1 MPSSQRCR
9 QRGLTLI
16 ESLLAFV
23 VLSVGLLALLRVQ
36 PELRQQAE
44 LARQR
49 SEAVRLAQQEIE
61 GLRAFTSLADHAAI
75 ADHAHTVEP
84 DGLGSPRYAIARRV
98 DAGSWPHAHARAVDV
113 SVAWTDRRGEAQQV
127 LLSTLIAAHEP
138 ALAAQRLLPR

>member
-1 MPSSQRCR
+1 MHASQTNR

-36 PELRQQAE
+36 PELRQHAE

-98 DAGSWPHAHARAVDV
+98 DAGSWPHARAVDV
-113 SVAWTDRRGEAQQV
+113 SVTWTDRRGEAQQV

>member
-1 MPSSQRCR
+1 MHASQANR

-23 VLSVGLLALLRVQ
+23 VLSAGLLALLRVQ

-98 DAGSWPHAHARAVDV
+98 DAGSWPHARAIDV

-127 LLSTLIAAHEP
+127 RLSTLIAAHEP

>member
-1 MPSSQRCR
+1 MTHCTPDR
-9 QRGLTLI
+9 QRGFTLI

-36 PELRQQAE
+36 PELRAHAE

-61 GLRAFTSLADHAAI
+61 ALRGFASLAGYAAI
-75 ADHAHTVEP
+75 GAHAHTVEP
-84 DGLGSPRYAIARRV
+84 DGLGSPRYAIERRI
-98 DAGSWPHAHARAVDV
+98 DAATWPQMRAVDV
-113 SVAWTDRRGEAQQV
+113 SVAWTDRHGEEQQV
-127 LLSTLIAAHEP
+127 TLSTVIAAHEP

>member
-1 MPSSQRCR
+1 MHASQTNR
-9 QRGLTLI
+9 QRGITLI

-36 PELRQQAE
+36 PELRQHAE

-61 GLRAFTSLADHAAI
+61 GLRAFTSLDGHAAI
-75 ADHAHTVEP
+75 ADHAHTLEP

-98 DAGSWPHAHARAVDV
+98 DAGSWPHARAVDV
-113 SVAWTDRRGEAQQV
+113 SVTWTDRRGEAQQV

-138 ALAAQRLLPR
+138 ALAALRLLPR